1 MKSKV
6 AAMPTN
12 PPRGELLEL
21 NRLYEAAPVG
31 LCLLDHELRY
41 VRINER
47 LAAINGRPVSEHIGR
62 TFQEIIPELGPTL
75 EPVLR
80 RVIETGEAVVN
91 IDIHGMTRAEP
102 RVERDWLAS
111 YYPVTS
117 KDGILVGISAV
128 VQDVTEHKQAER
140 ALWAVHEQLETRVQE
155 RTRELQEANAA
166 LITEVAQR
174 RRAEA
179 LFKGLLEAAPD
190 AMIMSDKKGKIALVN
205 AQTERLLGY
214 AREELI
220 GRSVETLLPGLFRKR
235 HLVHRTDY
243 IADSR
248 FRMMGEGGDLFV
260 RSKDGREIPVEISL
274 SPFESEE
281 GLLVLS
287 SIRDVTERKRQQEE
301 IEKSEAR
308 FRLLAESTNVV
319 PWEADARTWLFT
331 YVGPQAV
338 KLLGYP
344 VKRWYDEDFW
354 VEHIHPEDRE
364 YTIDFCMKSSL
375 HCRDFEFEYRMR
387 ASDGRYVWLH
397 DVVHVETVEGGPRTL
412 MGFMIDVTDRNRVR
426 EALRALSARL
436 IDAQEKERGRIA
448 RELHDNIGQ
457 KLALLAV
464 ELDITRQ
471 SPPGSETELS
481 KQLEKLSGFTK
492 ELSSDIHRLSHRLH
506 PRSIEKLGLSV
517 AIRRLCREVA
527 DGHEVRIDFSEER
540 VPSSFSDDT
549 ALCLFRVAQESLR
562 NTVKHS
568 QAKEVL
574 VELSGGIEE
583 IRLRIS
589 DSGIGF
595 NPDDITEKEGLGL
608 DSMRERLRAV
618 GGTLAIESDP
628 GRGTRVE
635 AAVPVR

>member
-6 AAMPTN
+6 AAMPTK
-12 PPRGELLEL
+12 PPSGELLEL
-21 NRLYEAAPVG
+21 ERLYEAAPVG

-47 LAAINGRPVSEHIGR
+47 LAAMNGRPVSEHIGR
-62 TFQEIIPELGPTL
+62 TFQEVIPELVPTL

-80 RVIETGEAVVN
+80 RVMTGEAVLN
-91 IDIHGMTRAEP
+91 IDIHGTTAAEP

-111 YYPVTS
+111 YYPLTS
-117 KDGILVGISAV
+117 KDGIVVGISIV
-128 VQDVTEHKQAER
+128 VQDVTQHKQAER
-140 ALWAVHEQLETRVQE
+140 ALRAAHEQLEKRVQE
-155 RTRELQEANAA
+155 RTRELQEANAE
-166 LITEVAQR
+166 LITEIAQR

-190 AMIMSDKKGKIALVN
+190 AMTMSDKEGKIVLVN

-220 GRSVETLLPGLFRKR
+220 GRSVETLMPERFRKR
-235 HLVHRTDY
+235 HLAHRTDY
-243 IADSR
+243 IGDPR
-248 FRMMGEGGDLFV
+248 FRMMGAGGDLFV
-260 RSKDGREIPVEISL
+260 RSKDGRETPVEISL

-287 SIRDVTERKRQQEE
+287 SLRDVTERKRQQEGL
-301 IEKSEAR
+301 EKSEAR
-308 FRLLAESTNVV
+308 LRLLVESTNVV

-331 YVGPQAV
+331 YVGPQAA

-344 VKRWYDEDFW
+344 VERWYEEDFW

-364 YTIDFCMKSSL
+364 YAIDFCLKSSRR
-375 HCRDFEFEYRMR
+375 CQDYEFEYRSR

-397 DVVHVETVEGGPRTL
+397 DVVHVEAIEGEPRTL
-412 MGFMIDVTDRNRVR
+412 MGFMIDVTDRNRGR
-426 EALRALSARL
+426 EALRTLSGRL
-436 IDAQEKERGRIA
+436 IDAQEKERSRIA
-448 RELHDNIGQ
+448 RELHDDTGQ
-457 KLALLAV
+457 KLALLAI
-464 ELDITRQ
+464 ELEVTRQ

-481 KQLEKLSGFTK
+481 ERIEKLTRLTK
-492 ELSSDIHRLSHRLH
+492 ELSTDIHRLSHRLH

-527 DGHEVRIDFSEER
+527 DRHEVRIDFSEER
-540 VPSSFSDDT
+540 VPSSFSNET
-549 ALCLFRVAQESLR
+549 ALCLFRVTQESLR
-562 NTVKHS
+562 NMVKHS
-568 QAKEVL
+568 QAEEVL